1 MAYNELFLKLVSLTK
16 LSDHNEFI
24 SKTEYRR
31 PIISGDNFKFHLVK
45 LWDDEDVEIMFD
57 YVIAIEAES
66 TLFYAD
72 VIIDVNRDNNNDGIG
87 PSTTANLEASV

>member
-1 MAYNELFLKLVSLTK
+1 
-16 LSDHNEFI
+16 
-24 SKTEYRR
+24 
-31 PIISGDNFKFHLVK
+31 
-45 LWDDEDVEIMFD
+45 MFD

-87 PSTTANLEASV
+87 PSTTANLEASM